1 MKTSLAPLALF
12 MGVIILIL
20 FGIYYLNSQLQ
31 LATQSLKYL
40 SEDYITYQGFLY
52 ILFVYIPF
60 DIRYNLLNNLLTNIF
75 SGSTYNINYLFGN
88 NIPDYYSQCQIPFLF
103 NLSNV
108 ENNGNNYNIMYSLCV
123 PIIPLNNVKNYQ
135 NIINIF
141 DNIGTIVNGDLG
153 KEIGY
158 LDTNLNFKYGN
169 ISYQGFYYDESKYSF
184 VLSDPSYSFFVLNK
198 YERNLSFPQL
208 NNQIDYPIYPYLL
221 YYNKLID
228 YLYNQTFQYIYYDL
242 TNQSDYIYLYQNA
255 YSEETIGDNLYLNF
269 SFNNTY
275 YYVLDLYTSKLLPS
289 EYPNITNVTIVIPC
303 ESVGQIVNNQ
313 CIINDKYPEYM
324 YECLYNNVNAVLS
337 IFNYQIL
344 NKVNIFNGYWYNITS
359 VNINT
364 EENIKVDE
372 NFVENILENYA
383 YYTSGYYPALIPL
396 DIQINYNNVSCSIY
410 KETLQFGPYEND
422 SDCLNSQNSLE
433 NYLSNSCTIESGCYY
448 NNGNYYF
455 NAECDVLEA
464 YINNQFIYNYYLYE
478 FVKINNETI
487 NNYCNNSF
495 CYIIG

>member
-12 MGVIILIL
+12 IGVIILIL

-40 SEDYITYQGFLY
+40 SEDYISYQGFLY

-75 SGSTYNINYLFGN
+75 SGSTYNINYVFGN

-108 ENNGNNYNIMYSLCV
+108 ENNGNNYNIIYSLCV
-123 PIIPLNNVKNYQ
+123 PIIPLNNVSNYS
-135 NIINIF
+135 NIENIF
-141 DNIGTIVNGDLG
+141 FDIETIVNGDLG

-169 ISYQGFYYDESKYSF
+169 ISYQSFYYDGSENF
-184 VLSDPSYSFFVLNK
+184 VLSDPNYSFFVLNK

-208 NNQIDYPIYPYLL
+208 NNQIYYPIYPYLL

-228 YLYNQTFQYIYYDL
+228 YLYNQTFQYIYYNL

-255 YSEETIGDNLYLNF
+255 YSNVTIGDNLYLNF

-275 YYVLDLYTSKLLPS
+275 YYVLDLYTSQLLPS

-303 ESVGQIVNNQ
+303 ESVGQIVNYQ
-313 CIINDKYPEYM
+313 CITNDEYAKYM
-324 YECLYNNVNAVLS
+324 YICLYSDINNILS
-337 IFNYQIL
+337 QNPYQIL
-344 NKVNIFNGYWYNITS
+344 NKENIFNGYWYNITS
-359 VNINT
+359 ININT
-364 EENIKVDE
+364 EENVEVDE
-372 NFVENILENYA
+372 NFVENILENDA
-383 YYTSGYYPALIPL
+383 YYTSGYYPALIPIDL
-396 DIQINYNNVSCSIY
+396 QINYNNVSCSINN
-410 KETLQFGPYEND
+410 ETLQFGPYENYP
-422 SDCLNSQNSLE
+422 DCLSTQGS
-433 NYLSNSCTIESGCYY
+433 LSNLCTIIGPGCYY
-448 NNGNYYF
+448 NNGNFYV
-455 NAECDVLEA
+455 NATCYVPETS
-464 YINNQFIYNYYLYE
+464 INNQFTYNYYLYE

-487 NNYCNNSF
+487 NNYCDNSF